1 MLGNIKKNLFI
12 LYKHHNIILIQLFSV
27 ILYLLFAFNNKYD
40 ITNLFFTITGSVNCY
55 RNFITICIVLIIN
68 FSFILFNNY
77 IFNYDL
83 KNNFEC
89 IFLRISKDNWIKS
102 FIVSNFIVDTFIIL
116 LYYCLCYFLCGKINF
131 VFCIVIIFSK
141 IIIQMINLI
150 LYILLKNNSIL
161 LIGLW
166 FILDF
171 FINEYS
177 VIYIYNLCNNS
188 LLLYL
193 VFAQLLIIFM
203 LYILIKIIF
212 NNMFNLKEKRNYDRN

>member
-1 MLGNIKKNLFI
+1 
-12 LYKHHNIILIQLFSV
+12 
-27 ILYLLFAFNNKYD
+27 
-40 ITNLFFTITGSVNCY
+40 
-55 RNFITICIVLIIN
+55 
-68 FSFILFNNY
+68 
-77 IFNYDL
+77 
-83 KNNFEC
+83 
-89 IFLRISKDNWIKS
+89 
-102 FIVSNFIVDTFIIL
+102 
-116 LYYCLCYFLCGKINF
+116 
-131 VFCIVIIFSK
+131 
-141 IIIQMINLI
+141 MINLI

-177 VIYIYNLCNNS
+177 VIYIYNLYINS

>member
-12 LYKHHNIILIQLFSV
+12 LYKHPNIILIQLFSV

-55 RNFITICIVLIIN
+55 RNFITICVILIIN

-89 IFLRISKDNWIKS
+89 IFLRIPKDNWIKS
-102 FIVSNFIVDTFIIL
+102 FIVSNFIIDTFIIL

-150 LYILLKNNSIL
+150 LYIFRYIL
-161 LIGLW
+161 LIIAVVEK
-166 FILDF
+166 FIL
-171 FINEYS
+171 
-177 VIYIYNLCNNS
+177 
-188 LLLYL
+188 
-193 VFAQLLIIFM
+193 QLL
-203 LYILIKIIF
+203 
-212 NNMFNLKEKRNYDRN
+212 